1 MKSPGRLA
9 ILALLS
15 VSSLFARASS
25 IDDFKMD
32 VLDPLPPPADSSFP
46 TYPIRGLT
54 FTVTFTPCQVDELPN
69 GLTGDGCFSGVNRS
83 GVGWSALDFTFPN
96 TDALGSQPVSCSP
109 AASDNIFSSSGCDLD
124 GSTYGLTYFNGV
136 LGNGQFFFVVETG
149 VDPALFPPGV
159 ATATAVPSIPEPGTF
174 LLLGTGLAFGLLAWK
189 VRA

>member
-32 VLDPLPPPADSSFP
+32 VLDPPPPLAASPFP
-46 TYPIRGLT
+46 TFPITSLT
-54 FTVTFTPCQVDELPN
+54 FAVTFTACQTDELPN
-69 GLTGDGCFSGVNRS
+69 GLTADGCFSGVNRT
-83 GVGWSALDFTFPN
+83 GVGWSALGFTFPN

-136 LGNGQFFFVVETG
+136 LGSGQFFFVVETG

-159 ATATAVPSIPEPGTF
+159 ATATALSSVPEPNS
-174 LLLGTGLAFGLLAWK
+174 LILLGTGLALGLVAWK